1 MTDQEAVKSRLTI
14 RDKAEFEIL
23 FKTYYSSLC
32 AYANSFLKDVPASE
46 DVVQE
51 VMFKVWS
58 GRNNLRITSSLQG
71 YLFRAVRNG
80 CLNVLK
86 HADVLYQYKDR
97 QKISST
103 DLSSIEE
110 DTVVFSELQ
119 MKIRNTIDLLP
130 MERKKIF
137 ILSRYEGLSYLQIAE
152 KLEIS
157 IKTVENQIGKAL
169 KFLRQELAE
178 YLPLLLLLFDFFH
191 DN

>member
-1 MTDQEAVKSRLTI
+1 
-14 RDKAEFEIL
+14 
-23 FKTYYSSLC
+23 
-32 AYANSFLKDVPASE
+32 
-46 DVVQE
+46 VVQE

-119 MKIRNTIDLLP
+119 MKIRNTVDLLP